1 MTSDLVTVSVCGV
14 RVSVSL
20 EKPPRFPNVGVGLW
34 VCECYARA
42 RLVRPRACVSVV
54 DGCTVG
60 LAGAIPRESTAQLK
74 NTSAAAGLG
83 ISLLTARCDQPL
95 PVPGALQDGLD
106 ACSKAL
112 GEATSHASGPAGHIG
127 QRARVGVWDFWL
139 FFKVLPA
146 TLSLRCTTLCSMSA
160 RGGGMI

>member
-1 MTSDLVTVSVCGV
+1 MLACG
-14 RVSVSL
+14 
-20 EKPPRFPNVGVGLW
+20 
-34 VCECYARA
+34 
-42 RLVRPRACVSVV
+42 CVSAMPGHVSCAHEPV
-54 DGCTVG
+54 C
-60 LAGAIPRESTAQLK
+60 LLWMGALWDLLGQFLENQLPNSK
-74 NTSAAAGLG
+74 TSAAAGLG

-95 PVPGALQDGLD
+95 PVPGALRDGLD

-127 QRARVGVWDFWL
+127 QRARAGVWDFWL